1 MKTVPKFKTAASGRG
16 APVFV
21 PTSTEIKHLRIL
33 RLLTNSA
40 QVFITSNAVAFAT
53 KPHFLRPRP
62 MQHLVAGDAA

>member
-1 MKTVPKFKTAASGRG
+1 MKTVPKFKTAAIGQG
-16 APVFV
+16 ALVFV
-21 PTSTEIKHLRIL
+21 PTAAEIKHLRIL

-62 MQHLVAGDAA
+62 TLHLVAGGAA